1 MFDTAYSRKLIIG
14 FSLAAL
20 LIVAIGG
27 ASLVSNRISADAKSW
42 ESHTQD
48 VILKLESISS
58 SMKDS
63 ELASVR
69 YQNSYNS
76 TYLEDFR
83 RSCSIVRGKI
93 QDLRVLTSDNPEQI
107 ENIQKLESMVKKWAG
122 LFDEKS
128 TSRSRDGLESWG
140 EILGTIELMKNLE
153 QRLFKARSENSELQV
168 LVGQAIIYISIGF
181 HLLLLALL
189 YGILK
194 SESIKRKNAENVLF
208 EKKALLELILNSMAD
223 GVVALDEQKRIFLYN
238 ARVMDLVGDVPNNHT
253 RWEDWIRGNGFSI
266 AKETDAELFDRN
278 GKPSNF
284 FEMERSR
291 FLLQRN
297 GTSGSENCILE
308 INARTMKD
316 QGGEML
322 GNVVLLS
329 DVTERSDWER
339 QIKDLNNE
347 LNKNLKKAEIANRE
361 LEAFSYSVSHD
372 LRSPIRGID
381 GFTKILTEDYSE
393 VLDAEG
399 RRILGVIMDSAKI
412 MGQLIDDL
420 LAFYRVSKN
429 EPKTDRLDMNRL
441 VKDCIV
447 SMKQSGSIPEL
458 EIKVEVEDLP
468 YATGDTSMVKQAIFN
483 LLSNAFKY
491 SSKVQNA
498 KVRVGGIS
506 GAVENTYFVQD
517 NGVGFNSQYSHKLFK
532 IFQRLHS
539 PDEFEGTGIGL
550 AIVERIVSRHG
561 GKVWAEGE
569 TNQGAT
575 FYFTLPSGVEL

>member
-1 MFDTAYSRKLIIG
+1 MFDITYSRKLILG
-14 FSLAAL
+14 FSVAAL

-27 ASLVSNRISADAKSW
+27 AALSSNRILADAKSW
-42 ESHTQD
+42 ESHAQE

-63 ELASVR
+63 ELANIR
-69 YQNSYNS
+69 YQNTHNVI
-76 TYLEDFR
+76 YLEDFR
-83 RSCSIVRGKI
+83 RSGEIVRTKI
-93 QDLRVLTSDNPEQI
+93 QDLRVLTADNPEQI
-107 ENIQKLESMVKKWAG
+107 ENIQELESMAEKWTG
-122 LFDEKS
+122 LSDEILKP
-128 TSRSRDGLESWG
+128 RSRDGLESWG
-140 EILGTIELMKNLE
+140 EILGTIELMKRLE
-153 QRLFKARSENSELQV
+153 QRLFEVRGKNSELQV
-168 LVGQAIIYISIGF
+168 QISQGIIYTSIAF

-189 YGILK
+189 FRILK
-194 SESIKRKNAENVLF
+194 AESIKRKDTESVLF
-208 EKKALLELILNSMAD
+208 EKKGLLELILNSMAD
-223 GVVALDEQKRIFLYN
+223 GVVALDEEKRIFLHN
-238 ARVMDLVGDVPNNHT
+238 ARVMELVGDVPNNNT
-253 RWEDWIRGNGFSI
+253 RWEDWIRSNGFSI
-266 AKETDAELFDRN
+266 AKETDAELFNHN
-278 GKPSNF
+278 GKQSNF

-291 FLLQRN
+291 FLLQ
-297 GTSGSENCILE
+297 GGKKIGSENHILE
-308 INARTMKD
+308 INSRTMKD
-316 QGGEML
+316 RGGEKL

-381 GFTKILTEDYSE
+381 GFTKILTEDYSA

-441 VKDCIV
+441 VKDCII
-447 SMKQSGSIPEL
+447 SMKQNGSISEL
-458 EIKVEVEDLP
+458 EIKVEDLP
-468 YATGDTSMVKQAIFN
+468 YATGDTSMVKQVIFN
-483 LLSNAFKY
+483 LLSNASKY
-491 SSKVQNA
+491 SSKVRNA
-498 KVRVGGIS
+498 MVRVGGVN
-506 GAVENTYFVQD
+506 GGNENTYFVQD

-539 PDEFEGTGIGL
+539 PEEFEGTGIGL

-561 GKVWAEGE
+561 GRVWAEGE
-569 TNQGAT
+569 TNRGAT
-575 FYFTLPSGVEL
+575 FYFTLPSGAEL